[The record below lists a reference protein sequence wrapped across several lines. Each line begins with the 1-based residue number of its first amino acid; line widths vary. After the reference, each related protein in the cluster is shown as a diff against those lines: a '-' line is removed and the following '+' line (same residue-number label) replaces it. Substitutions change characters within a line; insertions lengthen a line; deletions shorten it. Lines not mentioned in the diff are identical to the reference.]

1 MAKDSGFNLVEM
13 LNQRSKAQVKG
24 VEKKEAEQ
32 TAVKRKP
39 ERHPVMMID
48 VDDLIPSAENFY
60 QVDDSLKQSIELVGI
75 LQPLLVNRP
84 ENGKYKIIAGHRRR
98 LAVLSLLKEGK
109 EKHRYV
115 PCVYKEEGVMDKL
128 ALIVANRFRDKSD
141 WEKMREIVEAEELA
155 RELKRDH
162 GLEGRTRDVL
172 ARIMGMSQAQ
182 IGRYKA
188 IYNNLAQGLMESFK
202 EGALSFSVVSELCGL
217 PPEWQ
222 KKAER
227 LLKVNGTLTLLDIKM
242 LKERKEREET
252 RDNGLDNLPP
262 QPSDRPKA
270 AVSTEAVPKEVT
282 KRETKSERA
291 EVKAERGIPA
301 VPLEKS
307 AGFHQVGSV
316 GNQRKKGQETEG
328 SQESSEEGD
337 KQISGSET
345 IELGNFQLSAVR
357 YGDIR
362 GYVVKSDQVCRRR
375 VAVCP
380 IVHQCKDAGEEA
392 KYGCPVC
399 ETLGN
404 GHSISQGIGNCPLCG
419 VNLRW
424 EGEGREIWEE
434 RESEIQKEAVL

>member
-1 MAKDSGFNLVEM
+1 MAKDSGFNLMEM
-13 LNQRSKAQVKG
+13 LNQRSKAQLKG
-24 VEKKEAEQ
+24 VEKKEEEQ
-32 TAVKRKP
+32 TAVNRKP
-39 ERHPVMMID
+39 ERQPVMMID

-115 PCVYKEEGVMDKL
+115 PCVYKEEGVTDKL
-128 ALIVANRFRDKSD
+128 ALIMANRFRDKSD

-217 PPEWQ
+217 PP
-222 KKAER
+222 
-227 LLKVNGTLTLLDIKM
+227 
-242 LKERKEREET
+242 
-252 RDNGLDNLPP
+252 

-270 AVSTEAVPKEVT
+270 AVSTEAVPEDVT
-282 KRETKSERA
+282 KRGTKSERA
-291 EVKAERGIPA
+291 EAKAERGIPA

-316 GNQRKKGQETEG
+316 GNQRKKGQETEE
-328 SQESSEEGD
+328 SQESSEEGE
-337 KQISGSET
+337 KHISGSET

-380 IVHQCKDAGEEA
+380 IVHQCKDAGEEVN
-392 KYGCPVC
+392 YGCPVC

-434 RESEIQKEAVL
+434 RELGIQKEAIL